1 MPELPEVETI
11 RRYLTPILKNL
22 RIGKVIVRRP
32 DAVGFPEPEK
42 FRQEVKRKEIERLER
57 QGKYLIIFLHPYGRL
72 IVHLRLSGHLRVVKG
87 KEIPDY
93 ERVRFVF
100 TNGTALSFIE
110 PRVLG
115 KVYFV
120 AGSELPPVL
129 KGLERL
135 GLEPIDR
142 RFNGKYLM
150 AKLQGR
156 QAKIKSLLMDQTICA
171 GVGNIYSDEALFRA
185 KIKPMRRAST
195 LKPGEI
201 YQLAKALRAVLKA
214 GIRWMGTTMKD
225 GRYLKPDGAR
235 GGFQNQLMVF
245 GRKGLSCRRCG
256 SLVKRVK
263 LGNRSSYFCPRC
275 QS

>member
-11 RRYLTPILKNL
+11 RRSLTPILKNL
-22 RIGKVIVRRP
+22 QIGNVFVRRQ

-42 FRQEVKRKEIERLER
+42 FCQELKGAKIKQLARR
-57 QGKYLIIFLHPYGRL
+57 GKYLIIYLYPYGRL

-87 KEIPDY
+87 DEVPDY

-142 RFNGKYLM
+142 RFNGRYLM

-185 KIKPMRRAST
+185 KIKPMRRAYT
-195 LKPGEI
+195 LKPGEV
-201 YQLAKALRAVLKA
+201 YQLARALRAVLKA
-214 GIRWMGTTMKD
+214 GIRWMGTTMMD

-235 GGFQNQLMVF
+235 GEFQNQLMVF
-245 GRKGLSCRRCG
+245 GRKGSACRRCG
-256 SLVKRVK
+256 SLVKRVRF
-263 LGNRSSYFCPRC
+263 GNRSSYFCPRC

>member
-1 MPELPEVETI
+1 
-11 RRYLTPILKNL
+11 
-22 RIGKVIVRRP
+22 VRRP
-32 DAVGFPEPEK
+32 DAVGSPEPEK
-42 FRQEVKRKEIERLER
+42 FCEELKGKEIRRLER

-93 ERVRFVF
+93 EWVRFVF

-185 KIKPMRRAST
+185 KIKPMRRADT
-195 LKPGEI
+195 LKPAEI
-201 YQLAKALRAVLKA
+201 YQLAKALKAVLKA
-214 GIRWMGTTMKD
+214 GIRWMGTTMTD

-256 SLVKRVK
+256 SLVKRVTM
-263 LGNRSSYFCPRC
+263 GNRSSYFCPRC